1 MQRFMAWHSLHWPAL
16 PLAHCRCQR
25 RLASMVRAFALDAGP
40 CPLTSS
46 RCADAWTLPVAAGR
60 WCTAASCSTQRGRP
74 SGEGHQARHG
84 AAQRGQRQRCTAS
97 VEAPALTATH
107 AAPAS
112 LGGRDG
118 GRGDVIALLR
128 ERGLLQDVA
137 GGEGELAAAAAAGP
151 LAVPPAPARPPP
163 AYHTCA
169 AHWPV

>member
-1 MQRFMAWHSLHWPAL
+1 M
-16 PLAHCRCQR
+16 
-25 RLASMVRAFALDAGP
+25 
-40 CPLTSS
+40 
-46 RCADAWTLPVAAGR
+46 
-60 WCTAASCSTQRGRP
+60 
-74 SGEGHQARHG
+74 
-84 AAQRGQRQRCTAS
+84 
-97 VEAPALTATH
+97 EAPALTATH